1 MSGWA
6 SAITAAIGQMTPAQ
20 QVLYSGTT
28 SRSST
33 KKRRKKKAKTSKRRK
48 STRGKKKAARAGGKR
63 AYMVKGSP
71 AAKRRMAQLR
81 RLRKRKSA
89 K

>member
-6 SAITAAIGQMTPAQ
+6 SAITAAIGSMTPAQ
-20 QVLYSGTT
+20 QVLYSGRMGTAT
-28 SRSST
+28 R
-33 KKRRKKKAKTSKRRK
+33 KRRKKTAAK
-48 STRGKKKAARAGGKR
+48 RGKKKATAKRAKRAKRSGAKR

-81 RLRKRKSA
+81 RLRGKRRK
-89 K
+89 